1 MVDYIL
7 STNTKYEKDR
17 TTYLVTGSHGNI
29 GSYIVE
35 ELCEQKDNINIV
47 CVDNMY
53 NGNTTNHHRSF
64 ELSKDKDIIIN

>member
-7 STNTKYEKDR
+7 TSDVRYEKDN

-35 ELCEQKDNINIV
+35 ELCKQKDNINII

-53 NGNTTNHHRSF
+53 NGNATNLQKSF
-64 ELSKDKDIIIN
+64 

>member
-7 STNTKYEKDR
+7 TSDVRYEKEN

-35 ELCEQKDNINIV
+35 ELCKQKDNINIV
-47 CVDNMY
+47 CVDSMY
-53 NGNTTNHHRSF
+53 NGNATNPTMCFIVH
-64 ELSKDKDIIIN
+64 LC